1 MLCSRAQ
8 DWLFGAADPT
18 APPAD
23 VAEHL
28 AACPACREVAAQI
41 HQLETDWRSLPL
53 PANLQAA
60 KQRVLAR
67 AAEPAGRAAEIAP
80 LRLIT
85 KRNKLVRWCM
95 AAAALLAIGVG
106 MYLALP
112 DSEAQASGDV
122 VDRLVDWNNELCE
135 LPLGERGK
143 IFQASAEK
151 MRAAAASPELSAD
164 DRDLAKT
171 LLDNAEWLSKNADP
185 LAGIARISAVADK
198 LLAQIRRTAKGGK
211 KSKLGKYARHFA
223 KVDRTI
229 QDSLERAGFATT
241 QSPQQLVQLQA
252 LAQSEQHRHDALNSL
267 LASVS
272 KTEQRVI
279 RNALESDGK
288 AKAPKH
294 KQSGSK

>member
-1 MLCSRAQ
+1 MLCSHAQ

-18 APPAD
+18 TPPAD

-41 HQLETDWRSLPL
+41 QQLEADWRLLPL

-60 KQRVLAR
+60 KQRMLAR
-67 AAEPAGRAAEIAP
+67 SAEPVGRAAEVAP
-80 LRLIT
+80 LRLKVT
-85 KRNKLVRWCM
+85 RNKLVRWCM

-106 MYLALP
+106 LYLTLP
-112 DSEAQASGDV
+112 DSEAQASPDV
-122 VDRLVDWNNELCE
+122 VDRLVDWNNELGD
-135 LPLGERGK
+135 LPLGERQK
-143 IFQASAEK
+143 VFQASADK

-185 LAGIARISAVADK
+185 LAGIARLSAVADK
-198 LLAQIRRTAKGGK
+198 LLAQIRRTAKSGK
-211 KSKLGKYARHFA
+211 KSKLAKYSRHFA

-241 QSPQQLVQLQA
+241 KTPPEVVQLQA
-252 LAQSEQHRHDALNSL
+252 LAQSEQHRHEALNSL

-272 KTEQRVI
+272 KSEQRVI

-294 KQSGSK
+294 KGSK